1 MAGFTDK
8 QTLKGLGQNQGRLLD
23 AQGTYNNIEPDFEHP
38 QARRCL
44 HRLRGIMAEALE
56 VNEELNHHCFALSRG
71 EAGTPQGD
79 LPFDAQVDEVPTEE
93 EPEDGSIDNVRAFE
107 RQQLQDALRQ
117 AGRELPLIRLQKF
130 STEQMKEAFEWA
142 EATVAG
148 DDLPMP
154 PHVAKAVLEDLD
166 PTDPSSFG
174 EILAFAG
181 VPGYE
186 KDDLDWDKDDWEEAL
201 QWAEAAHRHDRG
213 EDVEIPGLPSVL
225 TPDAAIVE
233 EALGA
238 PPDEGHLPVHTL
250 CLTAIHAAPEDVIEG
265 LDAAELLEQVVLP
278 WARREPDPVS
288 EEFRSAF
295 DLYDHDPNTP
305 NPHDPE
311 NEPEKHEDWEEGVLL
326 AAAEAGRQAYYQ
338 AEEGENPPE
347 AHPDHPRR
355 QQAFL
360 EGWGDAQHEE
370 AVVRSMEDEDGE
382 AA

>member
-1 MAGFTDK
+1 MGTELGTAKAVDILGDCTSKTVKVLDK
-8 QTLKGLGQNQGRLLD
+8 LDLELD
-23 AQGTYNNIEPDFEHP
+23 AVSENGQTCIK
-38 QARRCL
+38 AVRRVRD
-44 HRLRGIMAEALE
+44 HLRSALE
-56 VNEELNHHCFALSRG
+56 DLDIASHANHALFRSEG
-71 EAGTPQGD
+71 SAP
-79 LPFDAQVDEVPTEE
+79 LPLFDAQVDEVPTEE
-93 EPEDGSIDNVRAFE
+93 EPEDKSIDNVKAFE
-107 RQQLQDALRQ
+107 RRQLQDALRK

-142 EATVAG
+142 EATAAG

-154 PHVAKAVLEDLD
+154 KHVAAPVLEDLD

-181 VPGYE
+181 VQGYE

-201 QWAEAAHRHDRG
+201 QWAEAVHRHDRG
-213 EDVEIPGLPSVL
+213 EAVEIPGLPSVL
-225 TPDAAIVE
+225 TPDAEIVD
-233 EALGA
+233 EALVFTA
-238 PPDEGHLPVHTL
+238 DQLKPVHTL
-250 CLTAIHAAPEDVIEG
+250 CLSAIASSEDVVVG

-305 NPHDPE
+305 NPHDQE

-347 AHPDHPRR
+347 THPDHPRR

-360 EGWGDAQHEE
+360 QGWDEAQHEE
-370 AVVRSMEDEDGE
+370 AVARSMEDEDGE